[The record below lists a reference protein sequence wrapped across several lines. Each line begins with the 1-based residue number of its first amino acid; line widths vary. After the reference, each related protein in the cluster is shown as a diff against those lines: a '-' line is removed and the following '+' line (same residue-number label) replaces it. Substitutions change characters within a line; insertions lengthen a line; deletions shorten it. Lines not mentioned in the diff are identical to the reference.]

1 LDEYTKTTMLNKK
14 MNKQQLL
21 KKYDE
26 LKRELLS
33 EQFEETFSETTL
45 GIYSDY
51 DDSNFEYA
59 EKELDNF
66 VRKLIENQK

>member
-1 LDEYTKTTMLNKK
+1 

-21 KKYDE
+21 KKYHE

-33 EQFEETFSETTL
+33 EQFEEAASEL
-45 GIYSDY
+45 SLDYDDY

>member
-1 LDEYTKTTMLNKK
+1 MLNKK
-14 MNKQQLL
+14 INKQELL

-33 EQFEETFSETTL
+33 EQFEETFSETAL